1 MFHAATMT
9 QGDFF
14 MPKMQVLI
22 CDDNQAI
29 YKSLSGYFE
38 AEGMDVVY
46 AASGEEALEHLQEN
60 KPNLVVLDI
69 MLPGINGMDVCREIR
84 KSSEVPIIM
93 LSAKSDELDRILG
106 LELGADDY
114 VTKPFS
120 PREVVVRAKK
130 LLKRS
135 LAVGSEKKFTLAEL
149 TLLPE
154 SYEVYIGERRIN
166 LASKEFEVLRYLVA
180 HAGKAMTRE
189 HIINAVWGY
198 EYAGDPRIV
207 DTLIK
212 RLRHRLFGE
221 LDTPVHFTITT
232 IFGVGYKLEET
243 V

>member
-1 MFHAATMT
+1 
-9 QGDFF
+9 
-14 MPKMQVLI
+14 MPKMHVLI

-38 AEGMDVVY
+38 SEGMEVVY
-46 AASGEEALEHLQEN
+46 AASGEDALERLREE
-60 KPNLVVLDI
+60 KPNLIILDI
-69 MLPGINGMDVCREIR
+69 MLPGMSGMDVCREIR
-84 KSSEVPIIM
+84 KTSEVPIIM
-93 LSAKSDELDRILG
+93 LSAKGDELDRILG

-135 LAVGSEKKFTLAEL
+135 LAIDSEKKFTLAEL
-149 TLLPE
+149 TLLPD
-154 SYEVYIGERRIN
+154 SYEAYIGEQRIN

-180 HAGKAMTRE
+180 HVGKAMTRE

-212 RLRHRLFGE
+212 RLRHKLFAE
-221 LDTPVHFTITT
+221 SEQDVHFAITT

-243 V
+243 T

>member
-1 MFHAATMT
+1 
-9 QGDFF
+9 
-14 MPKMQVLI
+14 MPKMHVLI

-38 AEGMDVVY
+38 SEGMEVVY
-46 AASGEEALEHLQEN
+46 AASGEDALERLREE
-60 KPNLVVLDI
+60 KPNLIILDI
-69 MLPGINGMDVCREIR
+69 MLPGMSGMDVCREIR
-84 KSSEVPIIM
+84 KTSEVPIIM
-93 LSAKSDELDRILG
+93 LSAKGDELDRILG

-135 LAVGSEKKFTLAEL
+135 LAIDSEKKFTLAEL
-149 TLLPE
+149 TLLPD
-154 SYEVYIGERRIN
+154 SYEVYIGEQRIN

-180 HAGKAMTRE
+180 HVGKAMTRE

-212 RLRHRLFGE
+212 RLRHKLFAE
-221 LDTPVHFTITT
+221 SEQDVHFAITT

-243 V
+243 T